1 MIALQ
6 QITIQALTEG
16 CGQRWDPKISYI
28 IKALPWISSLIN
40 INGVEDL
47 IITIFN
53 KAETE
58 KKLKERQ
65 VHWLYK
71 IKTYAPQ
78 RLSEQ
83 EMYEAY

>member
-1 MIALQ
+1 M
-6 QITIQALTEG
+6 
-16 CGQRWDPKISYI
+16 
-28 IKALPWISSLIN
+28 
-40 INGVEDL
+40 EDL

-65 VHWLYK
+65 VYRLYK

>member
-1 MIALQ
+1 M
-6 QITIQALTEG
+6 
-16 CGQRWDPKISYI
+16 
-28 IKALPWISSLIN
+28 
-40 INGVEDL
+40 EDL

-65 VHWLYK
+65 VYWLYK

>member
-28 IKALPWISSLIN
+28 IKALPWISSLFN
-40 INGVEDL
+40 INGVADL

-65 VHWLYK
+65 VYWYYK
-71 IKTYAPQ
+71 IKTYAP
-78 RLSEQ
+78 
-83 EMYEAY
+83 